1 MRLYAKLW
9 NKRLRQNTIF
19 DEREKGF
26 MLVDGC
32 FEKRRD
38 IKADDQAAK
47 EEEKGIQYGIHR
59 FSKNV

>member
-32 FEKRRD
+32 FEKRQD

-47 EEEKGIQYGIHR
+47 EE
-59 FSKNV
+59 